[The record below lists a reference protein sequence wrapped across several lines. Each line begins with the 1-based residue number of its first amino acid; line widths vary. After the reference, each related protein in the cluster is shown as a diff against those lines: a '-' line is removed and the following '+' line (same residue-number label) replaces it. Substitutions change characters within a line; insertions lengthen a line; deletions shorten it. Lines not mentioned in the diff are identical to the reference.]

1 MNDLAGSFDKENRAQ
16 IQAQVDYYARRRPV
30 RMLAVDTPYVRRHF
44 AEAMRVAELGE
55 GERVCEWGAGMGRFS
70 VLFAQRGCTLTAIE
84 LSPEL
89 ATICRDNIGKW
100 PQARVEVGDVLEV
113 MERLEPIYTLLAGF
127 FTLHHLHELEPYFRA
142 ARRLLLPGGRF
153 VFVEPNPLN
162 PLYLVQIICT
172 PGMRL
177 REESG
182 IYRMWPNAIRRAAEA
197 AGFERFRS
205 HRYGFLPRAPY
216 NLAARIGAERW
227 PEYLTPVPLRPFQI
241 FTAQLASNSQDRRQM
256 LAESSLHVPVTR
268 PS

>member
-1 MNDLAGSFDKENRAQ
+1 MNEKTESHDAGNRAQ
-16 IQAQVDYYARRRPV
+16 IQAQADYYARRRPV

-44 AEAMRVAELGE
+44 AEAMQAVGFGD

-70 VLFAQRGCTLTAIE
+70 ALFAQRGCALTAIE
-84 LSPEL
+84 LSPQL
-89 ATICRDNIGKW
+89 AAICRQNIGGR
-100 PQARVEVGDVLEV
+100 PQVRVEVGDILEV
-113 MERLEPIYTLLAGF
+113 TERLEPTYTLLAGF
-127 FTLHHLHELEPYFRA
+127 FMLHHLHDLEPYFRA

-182 IYRMWPNAIRRAAEA
+182 IYRMCPSSIRRAAEA
-197 AGFERFRS
+197 AGFTGFRM

-227 PEYLTPVPLRPFQI
+227 PEYLTPEQLRPFQI
-241 FTAQLASNSQDRRQM
+241 FTARLTSAM
-256 LAESSLHVPVTR
+256 SSSKTNTQ
-268 PS
+268 

>member
-1 MNDLAGSFDKENRAQ
+1 MNDTAASHDKGKRAQ
-16 IQAQVDYYARRRPV
+16 IQAQADYYARRRPV

-44 AEAMRVAELGE
+44 AEAMQAVGFGG

-70 VLFAQRGCTLTAIE
+70 VLFAERGCALTAIE
-84 LSPEL
+84 LSPQL
-89 ATICRDNIGKW
+89 AAICRQNIGDR
-100 PQARVEVGDVLEV
+100 PQSRVEVGDILEV
-113 MERLEPIYTLLAGF
+113 MEGLEPVYTLLAGF
-127 FTLHHLHELEPYFRA
+127 FMLHHLHELEPYFRA

-182 IYRMWPNAIRRAAEA
+182 IYRMWPNAIQRAAEA
-197 AGFERFRS
+197 AGFISFRT

-216 NLAARIGAERW
+216 NLAARIGVERW
-227 PEYLTPVPLRPFQI
+227 PEYPTPSRLRPFQI
-241 FTAQLASNSQDRRQM
+241 FTARL
-256 LAESSLHVPVTR
+256 
-268 PS
+268 